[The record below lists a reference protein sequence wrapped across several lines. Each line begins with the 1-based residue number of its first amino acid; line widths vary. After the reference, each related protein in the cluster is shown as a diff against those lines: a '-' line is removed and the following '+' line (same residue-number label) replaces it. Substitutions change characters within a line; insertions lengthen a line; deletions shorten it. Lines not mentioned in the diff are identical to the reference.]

1 MRKTLVE
8 VQPRLSRMRWSWQ
21 EGYRLE
27 HSLQALLLYS
37 MSIPNFLSDLGTGAW
52 KVVRVQSQERAVGA
66 AAQME
71 LQTNQTQSKL

>member
-1 MRKTLVE
+1 
-8 VQPRLSRMRWSWQ
+8 MRWSWQ

-27 HSLQALLLYS
+27 HSLQALLLCS

-52 KVVRVQSQERAVGA
+52 KVVRVQSQERAQAVGA
-66 AAQME
+66 AAQKE